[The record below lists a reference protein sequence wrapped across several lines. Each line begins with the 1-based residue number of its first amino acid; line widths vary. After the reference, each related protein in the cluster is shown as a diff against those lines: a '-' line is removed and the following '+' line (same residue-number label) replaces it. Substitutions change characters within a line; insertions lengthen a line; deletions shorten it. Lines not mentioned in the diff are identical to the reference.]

1 MKDEGVYEQAANTC
15 MWNTTLRKMI
25 SPHILVFGSTILA
38 GPHSGVEMWI
48 GTALMSPGIATQSQ
62 DTPSH
67 CMNAPAKLSELP
79 AGASAIIE
87 ELANGI
93 SALTRLRE
101 LGLVPGT
108 KVKIVRRA
116 PLGEPIEIALRG
128 SRIAMRNKDAEAIAI
143 SPLIWK

>member
-1 MKDEGVYEQAANTC
+1 
-15 MWNTTLRKMI
+15 
-25 SPHILVFGSTILA
+25 
-38 GPHSGVEMWI
+38 
-48 GTALMSPGIATQSQ
+48 
-62 DTPSH
+62 
-67 CMNAPAKLSELP
+67 MNAPAKLSELP

-108 KVKIVRRA
+108 KVKLVRRA